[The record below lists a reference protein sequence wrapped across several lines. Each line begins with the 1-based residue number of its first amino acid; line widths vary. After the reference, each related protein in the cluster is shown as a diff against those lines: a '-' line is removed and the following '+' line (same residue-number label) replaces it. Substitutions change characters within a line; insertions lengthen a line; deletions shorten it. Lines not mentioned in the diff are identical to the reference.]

1 LSLEAHCW
9 SDALLEHCAMF
20 ADLLNKFV
28 RIVTSFRGNTRGNV
42 AVITAL
48 AMLPMI
54 AAVGC
59 VIDYTT
65 ASVIK
70 TKLQAAADAASLAAI
85 STNSPLVTTAK
96 AMSGS
101 GNVSGGSTFAINFFN
116 ANLSTAPQDIGYT
129 NLSPNATVAKNGMK
143 LTATVSFTAQVP
155 TTFMGIAGFNKIALT
170 GTSTASY
177 TLSTYIDFYMAL
189 DVSGSMGMP
198 STSSEQTR
206 LMAVNPDNFALYP
219 SGCTFACHFKA
230 QGACTQSNQGQT
242 YPINNPQPGQHMPTN
257 QSSYIPNPS
266 PGGYCQGYT
275 ISRLG
280 TTTQTINGKVVPV
293 VNWAANPGVPSCP
306 NAGDS
311 SCIQLRLDAVGYAV
325 SQLLTTATAAEAQ
338 SGISNQYRVGLYP
351 FIDDAYAY
359 FPLTTNLTS
368 TGSGSLSSAASQLA
382 TLLDTGQNSSLGSGG
397 THIDSSLSDINN
409 LIASVGTGSGANN
422 TLPYVFL
429 VTDGS
434 QDPQSYWNGSW
445 SGSNHATTLNT
456 TICTT
461 MKNRGIIVAVLYI
474 PYVQVNPVNASF
486 ANDEDDYANNN
497 IANIPASLQS
507 CASPNF
513 YYTASTPADITNALG
528 EMFKQAIST
537 AHITN

>member
-1 LSLEAHCW
+1 MVMI
-9 SDALLEHCAMF
+9 LL
-20 ADLLNKFV
+20 KKVV
-28 RIVTSFRGNTRGNV
+28 RRAAAFRRNSRGNV

-48 AMLPMI
+48 ATLPMI

-65 ASVIK
+65 ASMIK
-70 TKLQAAADAASLAAI
+70 TKLQSAADAASLAAV

-101 GNVSGGSTFAINFFN
+101 GTVSGGSTFALNFFN
-116 ANLSTAPQDIGYT
+116 ANLSTTPQDVGYT
-129 NLSPNATVAKNGMK
+129 SLTPNATVSKNGMK

-155 TTFMGIAGFNKIALT
+155 TTFMGIAGFNKINLS

-219 SGCTFACHFKA
+219 SGCTFACHFQA
-230 QGACTQSNQGQT
+230 AGACTQSNQGQT
-242 YPINNPQPGQHMPTN
+242 YAINNPQPGQHMPTS
-257 QSSYIPNPS
+257 QSSYIPNPN

-280 TTTQTINGKVVPV
+280 TTTQTIGGKQVPV
-293 VNWAANPGVPSCP
+293 VNWAANPGVTACP
-306 NAGDS
+306 NPGNS
-311 SCIQLRLDAVGYAV
+311 SCIQLRLDAVGYSI
-325 SQLLTTATAAEAQ
+325 SQLLITANAAEAQ

-351 FIDDAYAY
+351 FIEDAYTY
-359 FPLTTNLTS
+359 FALTTNVS
-368 TGSGSLSSAASQLA
+368 ATGAGTLSDAASKLA

-409 LIASVGTGSGANN
+409 LIASVGTGSGPNN

-434 QDPQSYWNGSW
+434 QDPQTQWNGNW
-445 SGSNHATTLNT
+445 SGSNHATTLNA

-497 IANIPASLQS
+497 IANIPGSLQS

-513 YYTASTPADITNALG
+513 YYTASTPADITTALKQ
-528 EMFKQAIST
+528 MFQQAIST

>member
-1 LSLEAHCW
+1 MVMIFLQ
-9 SDALLEHCAMF
+9 
-20 ADLLNKFV
+20 KVV
-28 RIVTSFRGNTRGNV
+28 RRAATFRRNSRGNV

-48 AMLPMI
+48 ATLPMI

-65 ASVIK
+65 ASMIK
-70 TKLQAAADAASLAAI
+70 TKLQSAADAASLAAV
-85 STNSPLVTTAK
+85 SNNSPLVATAK

-101 GNVSGGSTFAINFFN
+101 GSVAGGSTFALNFFN

-129 NLSPNATVAKNGMK
+129 SLSPTATVTKNGMK

-155 TTFMGIAGFNKIALT
+155 TTFMGIAGFNKIALS

-206 LMAVNPDNFALYP
+206 LMSVNPDNYALYP
-219 SGCTFACHFKA
+219 SGCTFACHFQA
-230 QGACTQSNQGQT
+230 QGSCYQPNQGQKW
-242 YPINNPQPGQHMPTN
+242 PASQINNPPPGQKM
-257 QSSYIPNPS
+257 SGSYIPNPN

-280 TTTQTINGKVVPV
+280 TTTWTYQGNTYTV
-293 VNWAANPGVPSCP
+293 VNWGANPGVSSCP
-306 NAGDS
+306 SPGSS

-325 SQLLTTATAAEAQ
+325 SQLLVTANQAEAQ
-338 SGISNQYRVGLYP
+338 SGISNQYRIGLYP
-351 FIDDAYAY
+351 FIEDAYAY
-359 FPLTTNLTS
+359 FALTTNIS
-368 TGSGSLSSAASQLA
+368 ATGSGSLSQAASQLA

-409 LIASVGTGSGANN
+409 LIASVGTGSGPNN

-434 QDPQSYWNGSW
+434 QDPQSQWNGNW

-474 PYVQVNPVNASF
+474 PYVKVNPVNASF

-497 IANIPASLQS
+497 IPNIPASLQS

-513 YYTASTPADITNALG
+513 YYTASSPDDINTALTA
-528 EMFKQAIST
+528 MFKQAISV
-537 AHITN
+537 AHVTN

>member
-1 LSLEAHCW
+1 MVMI
-9 SDALLEHCAMF
+9 LL
-20 ADLLNKFV
+20 KKVV
-28 RIVTSFRGNTRGNV
+28 RRAATFRRNSRGNV
-42 AVITAL
+42 AIITAL
-48 AMLPMI
+48 ATLPMI

-65 ASVIK
+65 ASMIK
-70 TKLQAAADAASLAAI
+70 TKLQSAADAASLAAV

-101 GNVSGGSTFAINFFN
+101 GTVSGGSTFALNFFN
-116 ANLSTAPQDIGYT
+116 ANLSTTPQDVGYT
-129 NLSPNATVAKNGMK
+129 SLTPNATVSKNGMK

-155 TTFMGIAGFNKIALT
+155 TTFMGIAGFNKINLS

-198 STSSEQTR
+198 SISSEQTR
-206 LMAVNPDNFALYP
+206 LMALNPDNFVNYP
-219 SGCTFACHFKA
+219 SGCTFACHFQA
-230 QGACTQSNQGQT
+230 QGACGQSTQGQT
-242 YPINNPQPGQHMPTN
+242 SPADTINNPPPGQKM
-257 QSSYIPNPS
+257 SGSYIPNPN

-280 TTTQTINGKVVPV
+280 TTTKKISGTVYTV

-306 NAGDS
+306 TPGTS

-325 SQLLTTATAAEAQ
+325 SQLLQTAYQWETQ
-338 SGISNQYRVGLYP
+338 TGIPNQYRVGLYP
-351 FIDDAYAY
+351 FIEDSYAY
-359 FPLTTNLTS
+359 FPLTTNLTA
-368 TGSGSLSSAASQLA
+368 TGSGSLSNAASQLA

-397 THIDSSLSDINN
+397 THIDSSLSDINT
-409 LIASVGTGSGANN
+409 LITSIGTGSGPTN

-456 TICTT
+456 AICTT
-461 MKNRGIIVAVLYI
+461 MKNRGITIAVLDI
-474 PYVQVNPVNASF
+474 PYVKVNPVNASF
-486 ANDEDDYANNN
+486 ANDEDDAANNN
-497 IANIPASLQS
+497 IANIPTSLQT
-507 CASPNF
+507 CASPGF
-513 YYTASTPADITNALG
+513 YYTASSPADIVTALQQ
-528 EMFKQAIST
+528 MFNQSIIT